1 VWGRAGLEP
10 SERICRNTISV
21 LAQFDYL
28 TTEFLM
34 TKLSAADSGRSV
46 VVRWRMLAERRLKY
60 LIELYESGR
69 WKLYYNEPEFLK
81 IVREAHAALKAWET
95 LAPPEPGRDRPV
107 EVEAARP
114 AERPPV
120 EPRPVI
126 AQPMAAAPATAPLMT
141 PPPVA
146 TPSFSSSSFTRPS
159 LAMQALQSSTYG
171 VGSQYDLGKS

>member
-1 VWGRAGLEP
+1 
-10 SERICRNTISV
+10 V

-95 LAPPEPGRDRPV
+95 LAPPEDARDRPV
-107 EVEAARP
+107 EVEAAR
-114 AERPPV
+114 AVERQPV
-120 EPRPVI
+120 EARPASVP
-126 AQPMAAAPATAPLMT
+126 PMPAT
-141 PPPVA
+141 PVS
-146 TPSFSSSSFTRPS
+146 TPSFARPS
-159 LAMQALQSSTYG
+159 LAMEALRSSTYG
-171 VGSQYDLGKS
+171 VGT

>member
-1 VWGRAGLEP
+1 
-10 SERICRNTISV
+10 
-21 LAQFDYL
+21 
-28 TTEFLM
+28 M

-107 EVEAARP
+107 EVEAALP
-114 AERPPV
+114 VERPPV
-120 EPRPVI
+120 EPRPVS
-126 AQPMAAAPATAPLMT
+126 APPLTAPPLAS
-141 PPPVA
+141 P
-146 TPSFSSSSFTRPS
+146 SFTRPS
-159 LAMQALQSSTYG
+159 LAMQALRTSSAHGIGT
-171 VGSQYDLGKS
+171 QYDLGKS